1 MLLQRSLKGRVQV
14 ASQVLLGRPEIHTL
28 PRKAQLSIKK
38 PVHLGLTDF
47 LFEHFNYT
55 DLMIKLVQINEKN
68 RKNPW
73 SKLLDELLKLMKED
87 TGVCEAAVS
96 KSLEEKRKTAA
107 CR

>member
-1 MLLQRSLKGRVQV
+1 MKGRVQV

-38 PVHLGLTDF
+38 PVQLGLTDF